1 MSLYGMMSTGASG
14 MNAQANRLSTVADN
28 IANANT
34 TGYKKASVQ
43 FSSLV
48 LPGTNSS
55 YNSGAVQ
62 TDVRYAISE
71 PGTLEFTTSSTD
83 LAVDGDGFFI
93 VEDTNGVP
101 FLTRAGSFVPDG
113 DGNLVNA
120 AGYTLLGY
128 DYESGIPAPVV
139 NGFDGLVPVNIASGS
154 LAANASTLG
163 IFSANLDAGEPI
175 VAAADLPSANS
186 ATAEYSHKSSLV
198 AYDNLGG
205 EVLLDFY
212 YTKTGTDTWEV
223 SVYDRA
229 DATPGTSFPYGVP
242 GSPPL
247 ATETL
252 TFDPLNKGL
261 LAATSPTSITLP
273 VPGGAAALTV
283 DLSAMTQLDYE
294 YTVQRGDVNGNA
306 PSAVT
311 DVVISEDGTIFAK
324 QENGELKPLYR
335 IALANV
341 SSPDMLQPLAGN
353 VYQQGV
359 DSGVITTGFAGSG
372 GFGQIVSGALES
384 SNVDMARELTDMIA
398 SQRSYTA
405 NSKVFQTGSDLMDVL
420 VNLKR

>member
-48 LPGTNSS
+48 LPGADSS

-71 PGTLEFTTSSTD
+71 AGTLEFTTSATD
-83 LAVDGDGFFI
+83 LAIDGDGFFI
-93 VEDTNGVP
+93 VEDSNGIEY
-101 FLTRAGSFVPDG
+101 LTRAGSFVVDG

-128 DYESGIPAPVV
+128 DYADGDPAPVV
-139 NGFDGLVPVNIASGS
+139 NGFDGLEPVNIASAGLS
-154 LAANASTLG
+154 ATASTIG
-163 IFSANLDAGEPI
+163 TFSANLNAGEETI
-175 VAAADLPSANS
+175 AAADLPSTNS

-205 EVLLDFY
+205 EVLLDIY
-212 YTKTGTDTWEV
+212 YTKTGDNTWEV

-229 DATPGTSFPYGVP
+229 GATEGTSFPYA
-242 GSPPL
+242 SAAL
-247 ATETL
+247 ATTTL
-252 TFDPLNKGL
+252 TFDPLNDGL
-261 LAATSPTSITLP
+261 LESASATDITLN
-273 VPGGAAALTV
+273 VPGGAALAI
-283 DLSAMTQLDYE
+283 DLSDMTQLDYSF
-294 YTVQRGDVNGNA
+294 TVQKGDVNGNA

-311 DVVISEDGTIFAK
+311 EVVISEDGIIYAK
-324 QENGELKPLYR
+324 LENGELKPLYR
-335 IALANV
+335 IALASV

-359 DSGVITTGFAGSG
+359 DSGVITTGFAGSS
-372 GFGQIVSGALES
+372 GFGQIISGALES
-384 SNVDMARELTDMIA
+384 SNVDMAQELTDMIA

-405 NSKVFQTGSDLMDVL
+405 NSKVFQTGSDLMEVL

>member
-48 LPGTNSS
+48 LPGANSS

-71 PGTLEFTTSSTD
+71 AGTLEFTTSATD
-83 LAVDGDGFFI
+83 LAIDGDGFFI
-93 VEDTNGVP
+93 VEDSNGIP

-113 DGNLVNA
+113 AGNLVNA

-128 DYESGIPAPVV
+128 DYDSGVPAPVV

-154 LAANASTLG
+154 LAANASTTG
-163 IFSANLDAGEPI
+163 IFSANLDAGEAI
-175 VAAADLPSANS
+175 VPAADLPSTNS
-186 ATAEYSHKSSLV
+186 ATAVYSHKSSLV

-223 SVYDRA
+223 TVYDRA
-229 DATPGTSFPYGVP
+229 GATPGTSFPYA
-242 GSPPL
+242 SAAL
-247 ATETL
+247 ATTTL

-261 LAATSPTSITLP
+261 LTATSPTDIALT
-273 VPGGAAALTV
+273 VPGGAGLTV
-283 DLSAMTQLDYE
+283 DLSKMTQLDYSF
-294 YTVQRGDVNGNA
+294 TVQKGDVNGNA

-311 DVVISEDGTIFAK
+311 DVVISEDGTIYAK

-335 IALANV
+335 IALARV
-341 SSPDMLQPLAGN
+341 SSADKLQPLAGN

-359 DSGVITTGFAGSG
+359 DSGVVTTGFAGSG
-372 GFGQIVSGALES
+372 GFGQIISGALES

>member
-34 TGYKKASVQ
+34 TAYKKASVQ

-48 LPGTNSS
+48 LPGANSS
-55 YNSGAVQ
+55 YNSGAVS

-83 LAVDGDGFFI
+83 LAIDGDGFFI
-93 VEDTNGVP
+93 VEDSNGIP

-113 DGNLVNA
+113 NGKLVNA

-128 DYESGIPAPVV
+128 DYESGAPAPVV
-139 NGFDGLVPVNIASGS
+139 NGFDGLVPVNISSGS
-154 LAANASTLG
+154 LAANASTTG
-163 IFSANLDAGEPI
+163 IFSANLDAGEAI
-175 VAAADLPSANS
+175 VAAGDLPSTNA

-212 YTKTGTDTWEV
+212 YTKSANNTWEV

-229 DATPGTSFPYGVP
+229 GATPGTSFPYA
-242 GSPPL
+242 SAAL
-247 ATETL
+247 ATTTL

-261 LAATSPTSITLP
+261 LAAASPTDISLN
-273 VPGGAAALTV
+273 VPGGEALTV
-283 DLSAMTQLDYE
+283 DLSDMTQLDYSF
-294 YTVQRGDVNGNA
+294 TVQNADVNGNS

-335 IALANV
+335 IALARV
-341 SSPDMLQPLAGN
+341 SSPDKLQPLAGN

-384 SNVDMARELTDMIA
+384 SNVDMAQELTDMIA